1 MSVEY
6 EICKDTNID
15 FSSIIDSQNSLN
27 LANMASN
34 QTLLLANRDAIERV
48 GIASSDYISKSATDI
63 ISAINSSSSLISIEK
78 AKCDIIDNTSKN
90 SNSIENLIQSSS
102 NNILLSFNTN
112 NTNLRDIIFTN
123 HKDIITVS
131 KDLELNL
138 CKANEI
144 LGLQANN
151 NVNKIELS
159 LSSVKTQLE
168 LQISNITSNIQ
179 LESLKSIQTLTAQM
193 IQCCCDI
200 KDLMTITTNATQ
212 NLIREIENTRVKD
225 ALQSANM
232 EIFMKKIQN

>member
-48 GIASSDYISKSATDI
+48 GTASSDYISKSATDI

>member
-1 MSVEY
+1 M
-6 EICKDTNID
+6 
-15 FSSIIDSQNSLN
+15 
-27 LANMASN
+27 
-34 QTLLLANRDAIERV
+34 
-48 GIASSDYISKSATDI
+48 
-63 ISAINSSSSLISIEK
+63 
-78 AKCDIIDNTSKN
+78 
-90 SNSIENLIQSSS
+90 
-102 NNILLSFNTN
+102 
-112 NTNLRDIIFTN
+112 
-123 HKDIITVS
+123 
-131 KDLELNL
+131 
-138 CKANEI
+138 
-144 LGLQANN
+144 
-151 NVNKIELS
+151 S